1 LEEKGVKSCLGKGS
15 EESGMPG
22 LLAWMEIQKTRQMY
36 AGIGGGSGS
45 GVSLESKKLPEKRTR
60 KKRQAWF

>member
-1 LEEKGVKSCLGKGS
+1 
-15 EESGMPG
+15 
-22 LLAWMEIQKTRQMY
+22 MY